1 MPVRARR
8 RARGERYQTGE
19 IKRKILLYI
28 FDCPDSISEP
38 DIRDHLR
45 AKFGIRER
53 GGLTQHLA
61 DIADQHFIKKE
72 ENVGLENKWYPTKRI
87 EEFRSLWNDAGD
99 LFRFDDAI
107 EDKIGLLSTK
117 QGQQFIQGE
126 IVPAFL
132 SLSHTPIFKTHKL
145 FVRLPSSEFPE
156 YDREKLR
163 EISSWACQFCPTL
176 ISHLFTPNREILLS
190 TCMILSDKVQIEGL
204 DPILFE
210 GDTALPQMTREYY
223 TRLFTAIKEDW
234 KHIRITREVSKET
247 ICVLTMISA
256 IFSFA
261 AANQELA
268 QPIFTSP
275 EFGQLWSL
283 FAKETHKLER
293 RGNFTDDA
301 FKMLFI
307 GSFAK
312 KLFGSD

>member
-1 MPVRARR
+1 
-8 RARGERYQTGE
+8 
-19 IKRKILLYI
+19 
-28 FDCPDSISEP
+28 
-38 DIRDHLR
+38 
-45 AKFGIRER
+45 
-53 GGLTQHLA
+53 
-61 DIADQHFIKKE
+61 
-72 ENVGLENKWYPTKRI
+72 
-87 EEFRSLWNDAGD
+87 
-99 LFRFDDAI
+99 
-107 EDKIGLLSTK
+107 
-117 QGQQFIQGE
+117 
-126 IVPAFL
+126 
-132 SLSHTPIFKTHKL
+132 
-145 FVRLPSSEFPE
+145 
-156 YDREKLR
+156 
-163 EISSWACQFCPTL
+163 
-176 ISHLFTPNREILLS
+176 
-190 TCMILSDKVQIEGL
+190 MILSDKVQIEGL